1 MTAAAVLGL
10 DATSQIPDVIA
21 PAPSKPAAA
30 IAAAPKPHQPAPA
43 VHNHA
48 TPQMHSQS
56 QATASLQGQALLQM
70 PSQMPAHGKPQS
82 LSQILAQTQPQSQLQ
97 SQPHSQSQSQSHP
110 QSIAQSQ
117 AHAQTQPAAAFPDLS
132 QMHHAHGQG
141 HPTLSLHAQHQQ
153 QLLKAHL
160 SNRMLG
166 QSQYQQ
172 PAASQLAATLSLS
185 QPHFQQQQQQQQG
198 RQLHSGSD
206 SGQSQTGPVHQQGQH
221 QQQPPASGQHQS
233 SSAAQLAPLQ
243 STGFGALS
251 QQTGVALQ
259 PGQQQPSSSSGL
271 LQQPSSFQGQH
282 QASAVASQAA
292 QTQSSQAVA
301 FPQLELRSG
310 NQNGTEG
317 AAHVSESLQDQ
328 STQQQQQQQQQHN
341 GDSVA
346 ADAQHSGKGYAADK
360 HVAAAAVSLLTGSH
374 QTSALANGFSGAVR
388 DDGR

>member
-1 MTAAAVLGL
+1 
-10 DATSQIPDVIA
+10 
-21 PAPSKPAAA
+21 
-30 IAAAPKPHQPAPA
+30 
-43 VHNHA
+43 
-48 TPQMHSQS
+48 
-56 QATASLQGQALLQM
+56 
-70 PSQMPAHGKPQS
+70 
-82 LSQILAQTQPQSQLQ
+82 
-97 SQPHSQSQSQSHP
+97 
-110 QSIAQSQ
+110 
-117 AHAQTQPAAAFPDLS
+117 
-132 QMHHAHGQG
+132 MHHAHGQG

-185 QPHFQQQQQQQQG
+185 QPQLQQQQQQG

-206 SGQSQTGPVHQQGQH
+206 SGQFQTGPVHQQGQH

-271 LQQPSSFQGQH
+271 LQQPSSSQGQH

-292 QTQSSQAVA
+292 QTQSCQAVA

-317 AAHVSESLQDQ
+317 ATHVSESLQDQ
-328 STQQQQQQQQQHN
+328 STQQQQQQQHN